1 MFVSLKNY
9 KKVAIEALKKK
20 YNGLTCR
27 HRIHLIEDDC
37 EHILE
42 VNEMMASW
50 FPPTWDL
57 SYLKGQALLYFALAW
72 CQDSISTKEFEKGR
86 RMLKSR
92 KTKTSWD
99 VFEMMSQYPG
109 WDFTFNKLKE
119 KAEEDLETYIDE
131 FEEVAV
137 ESPVWIIEL
146 QEGCKTSMDIIN
158 YMQEFGWSGKCI
170 CREAKYLSSQCAYCK
185 EQMSHLYEEIFSLDG
200 LCGEI

>member
-1 MFVSLKNY
+1 
-9 KKVAIEALKKK
+9 
-20 YNGLTCR
+20 
-27 HRIHLIEDDC
+27 
-37 EHILE
+37 
-42 VNEMMASW
+42 MMASW

-57 SYLKGQALLYFALAW
+57 SYLKGQALLYFA
-72 CQDSISTKEFEKGR
+72 
-86 RMLKSR
+86 
-92 KTKTSWD
+92 
-99 VFEMMSQYPG
+99 
-109 WDFTFNKLKE
+109 
-119 KAEEDLETYIDE
+119 IDE
-131 FEEVAV
+131 FDEVAV